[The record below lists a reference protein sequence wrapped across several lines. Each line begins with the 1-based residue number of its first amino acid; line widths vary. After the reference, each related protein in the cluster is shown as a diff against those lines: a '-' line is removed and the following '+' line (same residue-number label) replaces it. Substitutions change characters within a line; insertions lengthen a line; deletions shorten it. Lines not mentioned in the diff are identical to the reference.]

1 MINTFQPG
9 QLVQIRSTYPGA
21 YRSMLY
27 VGGFPK
33 KVEHGL
39 VGVYLKSLS
48 ESSLMALALFE
59 DVVVYVC
66 YTDIEHFVPSA

>member
-21 YRSMLY
+21 YRSTLY
-27 VGGFPK
+27 VGRHPK

-48 ESSLMALALFE
+48 ESSLMALTLFE
-59 DVVVYVC
+59 EAVVYVC
-66 YTDIEHFVPSA
+66 YLDIEHIVHSV